1 MKAAAEPTEPRRY
14 PSAAAAAGETIRLPG
29 GKELPRRRAAS
40 EEILGLSRL
49 CYPRCMSNPLRYFNS
64 SP

>member
-1 MKAAAEPTEPRRY
+1 MGATLKAAAEPTEPRRY
-14 PSAAAAAGETIRLPG
+14 PSAAAAGETIRLPG

-49 CYPRCMSNPLRYFNS
+49 C
-64 SP
+64 